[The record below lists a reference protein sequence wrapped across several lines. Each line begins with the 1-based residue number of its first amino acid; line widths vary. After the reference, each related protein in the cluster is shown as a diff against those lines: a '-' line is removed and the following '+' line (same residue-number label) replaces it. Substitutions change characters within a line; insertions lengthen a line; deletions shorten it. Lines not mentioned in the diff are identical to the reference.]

1 MGTSDAS
8 SSGTT
13 TVCSDN
19 PVPSITLS
27 ITQDDVK
34 RVLEASDSLKK
45 RLDQLMHEQE
55 GGSSSITSGRVETK
69 KKALQQKQLPPST
82 DNRQT
87 LAVAVGSTDEND
99 DTSGDPP
106 LRTVSA
112 SDASACSDDESKE
125 PHDGAIIS
133 MTTNG
138 VKQKRP
144 LHDLIYEAA
153 RLCENSMLQSFLER
167 MRCSGSSTREI
178 RAGVMVFS
186 DMDLNSKIK
195 RIFDVLGDV
204 NHGDSSGSNESGDKE
219 NKERS
224 LSREGAL
231 SLFRAVIVAIS
242 SCIQKNAR
250 VQIEM
255 DRDTEPRPSKRAK
268 PNTPDSDCNKSSSH
282 DKIEGGCDSV
292 PSLQSPSASFDS
304 TVATLKDEE
313 DLVTSSVRKE
323 FEDIAAYAT
332 DRLVKYVQKKSGD
345 KTGDVS
351 ITFSFFQDWRR
362 AEGARIAPWLDL
374 LNLARWKTPQRAT
387 ERSATTQAQPP
398 SNCSQQ
404 HQSSVP
410 HLRQKQAPQALRQ
423 TLPRPTPEFKEAD
436 VPPTQKSLSPAKSS
450 PIKNARAQAPN
461 QSGPPFDRDDSV
473 PPPVQSIPLLSQT
486 PMYINDNSSRTVL
499 SFDFSG
505 SVPGDDT
512 DDSFCIIITE
522 ENLTT
527 FRNLVRTTGLIHRSC
542 SDVTAILLEA
552 SKSCQHE
559 DTQTDFIPIERFHT
573 CLHQLL
579 GSGSVRR
586 LSKIDKD
593 IFSSCFVDFF
603 TCFNSGLP
611 PLQTGEAFV
620 QELAVGFCFL
630 CAGNKSAKLA
640 TGFELLESQRGKG
653 LKNEQLV
660 RFLRSYLT
668 MLVGISLLTSS
679 SDGLMKPKL
688 NARTRKSMHAA
699 VDNGARWTLRHF
711 LKSSGVDEDNVS
723 EVHSFEAFA
732 SWYSSGGFNVAPWLE
747 LLDLKKLLSLVG
759 DDDVGSTSGG
769 LAHDSFPSF
778 PGSKTTSPDFAS
790 PHHTP
795 SQQPLTRAPLSQGN
809 HMHPPINST
818 GISSTPFGH
827 PHPPPAAEVL
837 FTFPLANQCS
847 LVVLREDASYV
858 RGVVD
863 QLRLLSFPP
872 EEVWS
877 TLFEAALSRPLV
889 PPAIG
894 AKPQKSVGPSKSM
907 PVDKATFVEC
917 MQETIQKKGAVS
929 KKRST
934 SGVPRSLSGSRDVL
948 TNFFQSFDL
957 LQLDRVSLNELMG
970 GLTLLCGG
978 KKSTKLAFAFSVFD
992 RRHHNSKKKGKKTH
1006 PMANSLDGEELFLFL
1021 RSFLIVMFSCCRQSW
1036 DLTDD
1041 AVNRYIADTA
1051 NMVTDDVM
1059 RYQWKTQKKERIDF
1073 DEFGQWYNEG
1083 GFETAPWLELL
1094 DLRKWVLVESFEMF
1108 ERQPALDSPGDG
1120 LGPGASVQDP
1130 DCPPPPPDADVDPSF
1145 FDDDANGIMPMDS
1158 IDEMDLLLM
1167 QQSSNDKEDAVLS
1180 KLAQSFQFSPRPS
1193 PKPKPS
1199 ARSNSLK
1206 FHVFTDDNH
1215 GGYIVSLSQK
1225 RIRHLRHVL
1234 VESGLHQIDGE
1245 EACREILAKACRDSK
1260 SRSHASHYVL
1270 TKDDF
1275 DSAMR
1280 RVIAS
1285 RNMSVD
1291 TQRTLSDMLNE
1302 IFFAFDHDG
1311 MGRADAFDV
1320 ACGFTVLCQGKKSD
1334 KLEYAFEI
1342 LDRGKRGFLSRTD
1355 TTRYLRSFLTVL
1367 LNIVSTDALDSD
1379 FVDDVMTTM
1388 NGEKCDKSIMTMGRT
1403 VDLGCQWASDQAM
1416 KGSSGNR
1423 DSISFD
1429 DFADWY
1435 TRVGYSNIPWL
1446 ELLDLNKWVVLSESL
1461 AE

>member
-1 MGTSDAS
+1 MRPSEG
-8 SSGTT
+8 SSGTAA
-13 TVCSDN
+13 VVSSDN

-45 RLDQLMHEQE
+45 RLDQLMNEQ
-55 GGSSSITSGRVETK
+55 GCGSSSIKNSNSRVEMKT
-69 KKALQQKQLPPST
+69 KALQESHIQPPTENEQALS
-82 DNRQT
+82 
-87 LAVAVGSTDEND
+87 VATGCADEND
-99 DTSGDPP
+99 VSSRDPP

-112 SDASACSDDESKE
+112 SDASACSDDESKD
-125 PHDGAIIS
+125 PQDGAVIS
-133 MTTNG
+133 KTMN
-138 VKQKRP
+138 KRP

-153 RLCENSMLQSFLER
+153 RLCDNSMLQSFLER
-167 MRCSGSSTREI
+167 MRWSGSSTREI

-186 DMDLNSKIK
+186 DIDLNSKIK
-195 RIFDVLGDV
+195 RIFDVLGDETHEV
-204 NHGDSSGSNESGDKE
+204 QSGTTSCGDKE

-255 DRDTEPRPSKRAK
+255 DREIQRRPSKRVK
-268 PNTPDSDCNKSSSH
+268 PNSPESDCSNKSTSQ
-282 DKIEGGCDSV
+282 DNIAGGNDSV

-304 TVATLKDEE
+304 TVAPTKDEE
-313 DLVTSSVRKE
+313 GLVTSSVRKE
-323 FEDIAAYAT
+323 FEDIAVYAT
-332 DRLVKYVQKKSGD
+332 DRLVKYTQKKSGE
-345 KTGDVS
+345 KKGSVC
-351 ITFSFFQDWRR
+351 ITFNLFQDWRR

-374 LNLARWKTPQRAT
+374 LNLARWKTPQRPAT
-387 ERSATTQAQPP
+387 DRSTTSQ
-398 SNCSQQ
+398 SQQ
-404 HQSSVP
+404 QHSHTGMQQLKQGSYPHLPTLQRPIVESKEPVEPTVLKQPTPIKASPLKNKQPLASKPSDLDHDRDVTVPFAVPSVP
-410 HLRQKQAPQALRQ
+410 LH
-423 TLPRPTPEFKEAD
+423 TETPLY
-436 VPPTQKSLSPAKSS
+436 VSAK
-450 PIKNARAQAPN
+450 
-461 QSGPPFDRDDSV
+461 
-473 PPPVQSIPLLSQT
+473 
-486 PMYINDNSSRTVL
+486 SSRTVL

-505 SVPGDDT
+505 SGPGDNT
-512 DDSFCIIITE
+512 DDTFCITITE
-522 ENLTT
+522 ENLNT

-542 SDVTAILLEA
+542 SDVTTILFEA
-552 SKSCQHE
+552 SKSRE
-559 DTQTDFIPIERFHT
+559 DDVTTHKKFIPIERFHT

-579 GSGSVRR
+579 GSGSVRK

-603 TCFNSGLP
+603 TCFNTGLP
-611 PLQTGEAFV
+611 PLQLGEAFV
-620 QELAVGFCFL
+620 HDLAVGFCFL
-630 CAGNKSAKLA
+630 CTGNKSSKLS
-640 TGFELLESQRGKG
+640 TGFELLECQRGRG
-653 LKNEQLV
+653 LSNDQLV
-660 RFLRSYLT
+660 QFLRSYLT

-679 SDGLMKPKL
+679 PDGIMKPKL
-688 NARTRKSMHAA
+688 NARTRKAMHAA

-711 LKSSGVDEDNVS
+711 LKNSGLDENDMN

-732 SWYSSGGFNVAPWLE
+732 SWYSTGGFNVAPWLE

-759 DDDVGSTSGG
+759 EDEPELQSSD
-769 LAHDSFPSF
+769 LAHERLPSF
-778 PGSKTTSPDFAS
+778 PGPRSMSPGFVS
-790 PHHTP
+790 PRQKSSQLSLTHAP
-795 SQQPLTRAPLSQGN
+795 SSHSQYTL
-809 HMHPPINST
+809 PPISS
-818 GISSTPFGH
+818 GGPSTPFGY
-827 PHPPPAAEVL
+827 PHPPPPAEVL

-863 QLRLLSFPP
+863 QLSLLSFPP

-877 TLFEAALSRPLV
+877 TLFEVALSRPPV
-889 PPAIG
+889 PPALG
-894 AKPQKSVGPSKSM
+894 TKSPKIIGPSKTM
-907 PVDKATFVEC
+907 LVDKATFVDC
-917 MQETIQKKGAVS
+917 MQEAIQKKGVTS
-929 KKRST
+929 KKRSA
-934 SGVPRSLSGSRDVL
+934 SGVSRSLSGTRDVL

-957 LQLDRVSLNELMG
+957 LQIDRVALNELMG

-992 RRHHNSKKKGKKTH
+992 RRQNNSKKRGKKT
-1006 PMANSLDGEELFLFL
+1006 PNTSTSLDGEELFLFL

-1059 RYQWKTQKKERIDF
+1059 RYQWRSRKKERIDF
-1073 DEFGQWYNEG
+1073 DEFGQWYNQG
-1083 GFETAPWLELL
+1083 GFESAPWLELL
-1094 DLRKWVLVESFEMF
+1094 DLRKWVLVEDFEIL
-1108 ERQPALDSPGDG
+1108 ERHGALDSPG
-1120 LGPGASVQDP
+1120 LGSAGSAQDP
-1130 DCPPPPPDADVDPSF
+1130 DCPPPPPDADVDQSF
-1145 FDDDANGIMPMDS
+1145 FDDDGNDIMPMDS

-1167 QQSSNDKEDAVLS
+1167 QQPSHEKEDRALS
-1180 KLAQSFQFSPRPS
+1180 KLVHSFPFS
-1193 PKPKPS
+1193 PKPSPEAS
-1199 ARSNSLK
+1199 PPARSNSVK
-1206 FHVFTDDNH
+1206 FHVVTDDNH
-1215 GGYIVSLSQK
+1215 SGYVVSLSQK
-1225 RIRHLRHVL
+1225 RIRHLRHIL
-1234 VESGLHQIDGE
+1234 MESGLHQIDGE
-1245 EACREILAKACRDSK
+1245 VACREILAQAYRDSK
-1260 SRSHASHYVL
+1260 SRSRSSHYVL

-1280 RVIAS
+1280 RVISS
-1285 RNMSVD
+1285 RSMSVD
-1291 TQRTLSDMLNE
+1291 TQRALSDILNE
-1302 IFFAFDHDG
+1302 IFFAFDYDG

-1342 LDRGKRGFLSRTD
+1342 LDWAKRGYLSRAD

-1388 NGEKCDKSIMTMGRT
+1388 NGEKCDKSIMTMGQV

-1416 KGSSGNR
+1416 ASRDGNR
-1423 DSISFD
+1423 ESISFD

-1446 ELLDLNKWVVLSESL
+1446 ELLDLNKWVVLSELSS
-1461 AE
+1461 A